1 MKTRCLG
8 GLLASIATPWLPEG
22 EQQGGNGTD
31 GAPISALY
39 NLAGQRLS
47 PTRQPAPGCYVV
59 KTPSGSARTVY
70 YRAR

>member
-8 GLLASIATPWLPEG
+8 GLLASIAAPLAS